1 MKRKEKNAS
10 EGIKACTRT
19 EEYVAFLLPRKFHGI
34 LGELFMEGN
43 RVLLAVAVR
52 FKIVTQ
58 KQFKF
63 LMNGSLVGYK

>member
-1 MKRKEKNAS
+1 MKRKEKKAS

-19 EEYVAFLLPRKFHGI
+19 EEYVAFLLPIKFHGI

-43 RVLLAVAVR
+43 CVLLAVAAR

-58 KQFKF
+58 NNLNF
-63 LMNGSLVGYK
+63 